1 MARRPSEL
9 RRRLARGPLIMTLK
23 LAERVAT
30 SQTWLDGLSDRLQPV
45 VREAVA
51 GTGRRGAD
59 LLDGV
64 WLGAPLHPALTDVPV
79 GALTAAVTLDGAAI
93 ATGSRTIERQADGAL
108 VVSVAGAL
116 AAATT
121 GLSDWRYM
129 RGEKRRLAAAHG
141 LLNVVGLVFN
151 VTSLGLRL
159 GGRRRAGRLSS
170 ALGFAVAGAAAHFG
184 GELSFGMGVRVNQAQ
199 PGAGPSEFEAV
210 LDESQLHGAS
220 MHRVDVAG
228 ETVLVTRSASGDLC
242 AIANTCSHFGGPLA
256 EGEREGDIVVCPW
269 HGSRFDVCSGEV
281 EGGPAVFPQ
290 PRFEARAR
298 DGKIEVRRAG
308 S

>member
-1 MARRPSEL
+1 
-9 RRRLARGPLIMTLK
+9 MTLK

-30 SQTWLDGLSDRLQPV
+30 SQTWLDSLSDRVQPV

-79 GALTAAVTLDGAAI
+79 GALTAAVALDSVAVV
-93 ATGSRTIERQADGAL
+93 TGSGTVDRQADGAL
-108 VVSVAGAL
+108 AVSVAGAV
-116 AAATT
+116 AAAAT

-141 LLNVVGLVFN
+141 LLNVVGLAFN
-151 VTSLGLRL
+151 ATSLGLRL
-159 GGRRRAGRLSS
+159 GGRRRAGRVSS
-170 ALGFAVAGAAAHFG
+170 ALGFAVAGAAAHLG
-184 GELSFGMGVRVNQAQ
+184 GELSFGMGVRVNQAP
-199 PGAGPSEFEAV
+199 PGAGPREFEAV
-210 LDESQLHGAS
+210 LDESQLDGAS
-220 MHRVDVAG
+220 IHRVEVAG
-228 ETVLVTRSASGDLC
+228 ETVLVTRSVGGDVC
-242 AIANTCSHFGGPLA
+242 AIANTCSHFGGPLDQ
-256 EGEREGDIVVCPW
+256 GEREGDVVVCPW
-269 HGSRFDVCSGEV
+269 HASRFDVCSGEV

-298 DGKIEVRRAG
+298 DGKIEIRRAP

>member
-1 MARRPSEL
+1 
-9 RRRLARGPLIMTLK
+9 MTLK

-45 VREAVA
+45 VRDAVGA
-51 GTGRRGAD
+51 TGRRGAD

-79 GALTAAVTLDGAAI
+79 GALTAAVTLDGVATV
-93 ATGSRTIERQADGAL
+93 TGSRTIDRQADGAL
-108 VVSVAGAL
+108 AVSVASAL

-121 GLSDWRYM
+121 GLSDWRDM

-141 LLNVVGLVFN
+141 LLNVIGLAFN

-159 GGRRRAGRLSS
+159 GGRRRAGRVSS
-170 ALGFAVAGAAAHFG
+170 ALGFAVAGAAAHLG

-199 PGAGPSEFEAV
+199 PGAGPTEFEAV

-220 MHRVDVAG
+220 MQRVEVAG
-228 ETVLVTRSASGDLC
+228 EAVLVTRSASGDLC

-281 EGGPAVFPQ
+281 KGGPAVFPQ

-298 DGKIEVRRAG
+298 DGKIEVRRAD

>member
-1 MARRPSEL
+1 
-9 RRRLARGPLIMTLK
+9 MTLE
-23 LAERVAT
+23 LAERLAA

-79 GALTAAVTLDGAAI
+79 GALSAAVALDGVAM
-93 ATGSRTIERQADGAL
+93 ATGSRTVARQADGAL
-108 VVSVAGAL
+108 AVSVAGAL
-116 AAATT
+116 AAAAT
-121 GLSDWRYM
+121 GLSDWRHM
-129 RGEKRRLAAAHG
+129 RGEKRRLAALHG
-141 LLNVVGLVFN
+141 LLNVAGLAFN
-151 VTSLGLRL
+151 ATSLGLRL
-159 GGRRRAGRLSS
+159 GGRRRAGRVSS
-170 ALGFAVAGAAAHFG
+170 TLGFAVAGAAAHLG
-184 GELSFGMGVRVNQAQ
+184 GELSFGMGVRVNQA
-199 PGAGPSEFEAV
+199 PAGAGPREFEAV
-210 LDESQLHGAS
+210 LDESRLGGAS
-220 MHRVDVAG
+220 MHAVEVAG
-228 ETVLVTRSASGDLC
+228 EAVLVTRSVSGDVC

-256 EGEREGDIVVCPW
+256 EGEREGDVVVCPW

-298 DGKIEVRRAG
+298 DGKIEIRRAHT
-308 S
+308 

>member
-1 MARRPSEL
+1 
-9 RRRLARGPLIMTLK
+9 MTLK

-30 SQTWLDGLSDRLQPV
+30 SQTWLDGLSDRLQPL
-45 VREAVA
+45 VRDAVA

-79 GALTAAVTLDGAAI
+79 GALTAAVTLDGVATV
-93 ATGSRTIERQADGAL
+93 TGSQTIERQADGAL
-108 VVSVAGAL
+108 AVSVVGAL

-141 LLNVVGLVFN
+141 LLNVVGLAFN

-159 GGRRRAGRLSS
+159 GGRRRAGRVSS

-199 PGAGPSEFEAV
+199 PGARPSEFEAV
-210 LDESQLHGAS
+210 LDESRLHDAS
-220 MHRVDVAG
+220 MQRVDVAG
-228 ETVLVTRSASGDLC
+228 EAVLVTRSASGDLC

-281 EGGPAVFPQ
+281 KGGPAVFPQ

-298 DGKIEVRRAG
+298 DGKIEVRRAD

>member
-1 MARRPSEL
+1 
-9 RRRLARGPLIMTLK
+9 MTLK

-30 SQTWLDGLSDRLQPV
+30 SQTWLDSLSDWLQPV
-45 VREAVA
+45 VRDAVA
-51 GTGRRGAD
+51 GAGRRGAD

-79 GALTAAVTLDGAAI
+79 GALTAAVTLDGVATV
-93 ATGSRTIERQADGAL
+93 TGSRTIERQADGAL
-108 VVSVAGAL
+108 AVSVAGAL

-141 LLNVVGLVFN
+141 LLNVVGLAFN

-159 GGRRRAGRLSS
+159 GGRRRAGRVSS

-199 PGAGPSEFEAV
+199 PGARTSEFEAV

-220 MHRVDVAG
+220 MQRVEVAG
-228 ETVLVTRSASGDLC
+228 EAVLVTRSASGDLC

-256 EGEREGDIVVCPW
+256 EGEREGDIVACPW

-281 EGGPAVFPQ
+281 SGGPAVFPQ

-298 DGKIEVRRAG
+298 DGKIEVRRAD